1 MYQILSFIYAKF
13 MSLSNYHRDINER
26 YTFNTPSS
34 TEFLVSIEI
43 YQNITREPTDFTVRQ
58 LYSGPDH
65 GSQQISQCVIY
76 TVALTKGANIFYN
89 VSAIQWP

>member
-1 MYQILSFIYAKF
+1 

-43 YQNITREPTDFTVRQ
+43 YQNITWEPTDFTMCH

-65 GSQQISQCVIY
+65 GSQQISHCVSY
-76 TVALTKGANIFYN
+76 TVALTMGANRFHS

>member
-1 MYQILSFIYAKF
+1 MYQILSFSYAKF

-43 YQNITREPTDFTVRQ
+43 YQNITWEPTDFTVRQ

-76 TVALTKGANIFYN
+76 TVALTTGANRFHS